1 MKRAARRSAS
11 PEIVPSL
18 LAADLAHLARDSA
31 AAARGGAAAL
41 HVDVMDGRFVPN
53 ITMGQPVV
61 ASLRAATKLPL
72 DLHLMIEE
80 PDRYVEDFAK
90 AGADWISVHVEAC
103 RHLHRTVSRIR
114 SLGMR
119 AGVAINPAT
128 PVGSLE
134 DIIGGVDFVLVM
146 SVNPGFGGQK
156 FIPRALAK
164 VRAVSELVARTG
176 SSAEIEVDGGVGP
189 DNIRELVVAG
199 ARWLV
204 AGSSVFS
211 GGDAAAAVRA
221 LRRRASG
228 RPPA

>member
-156 FIPRALAK
+156 FITSVIPK
-164 VRAVSELVARTG
+164 VRAVRQMLVEAGRETVHV
-176 SSAEIEVDGGVGP
+176 SVDGGINADTARSVIAAGA
-189 DNIRELVVAG
+189 DVVVAG
-199 ARWLV
+199 KFVYGAPDIGAAISSLR
-204 AGSSVFS
+204 AGKASVTT
-211 GGDAAAAVRA
+211 
-221 LRRRASG
+221 
-228 RPPA
+228 